1 MSDIFIVFYFLFQA
15 LLSMSITLKGNS
27 DIKSKTP
34 NVHLMACEIKHDGNA
49 SVERYFHNTVREED
63 KGLLKK
69 MLKCS

>member
-1 MSDIFIVFYFLFQA
+1 MSDIFIFFCFLFWA

-34 NVHLMACEIKHDGNA
+34 NVHLMACEIKHDGNT
-49 SVERYFHNTVREED
+49 SVERYFHNTVREGED

-69 MLKCS
+69 C

>member
-1 MSDIFIVFYFLFQA
+1 
-15 LLSMSITLKGNS
+15 MSITLKGNS